1 MTLKAFTDN
10 YADNSTEAGFQ
21 FTFNCNICNEGYKS
35 TFVASTTYKKGKFLS
50 GFGKVAGAA
59 TQMAGTYKTGVAV
72 STGANVLGERFH
84 GMSPQWQKEHETAF
98 FAAQDEVKGS
108 FVRCPK
114 CTRWVCHN
122 DWNEQAGLCMTDG
135 PRAAVEVATARSQK
149 MVQDIHQ
156 KAQQTTVFTGE
167 IEDKQTTCPQC
178 GRPAGTAKFCANC
191 GAPLG
196 MAKCP
201 KCGAQAQAGTKFC
214 PECGTKF
221 G

>member
-10 YADNSTEAGFQ
+10 YSDNSTEAGYQ

-35 TFVASTTYKKGKFLS
+35 SFVASSTYKKSKILG

-59 TQMAGTYKTGVAV
+59 TQMAGAYRTGLALN
-72 STGANVLGERFH
+72 TGTSVLGERFH
-84 GMSPQWQKEHETAF
+84 GMSPQWQREHEEQF
-98 FAAQDEVKGS
+98 FKAQDEVKGS

-114 CTRWVCHN
+114 CTRWVCHK
-122 DWNEQAGLCMTDG
+122 DWNEQAGLCVTDA
-135 PRAAVEVATARSQK
+135 PRQAVEVASARSQK
-149 MVQDIHQ
+149 AVQDIHQ
-156 KAQQTTVFTGE
+156 KAAQTTVFTGE

-178 GRPAGTAKFCANC
+178 GLPAGTGKFCANC
-191 GAPLG
+191 GTPLG

-201 KCGAQAQAGTKFC
+201 KCGAAAQLGAKFC

-221 G
+221 